1 MQNNNSSSII
11 TLFGLGLALYA
22 ICNADEI
29 KENYGFGVAQGV
41 VKTDTIYANVPKDGP
56 NGASSVLHSMTG
68 GYTVVDAMN
77 IHDQHSIQ
85 DSVKAMVGGL
95 NKDYSG
101 NANEMYVAPQHQS
114 NMMHQQPHQIMQQ
127 QPQHVMQQQP
137 QHMMQQR
144 ENFEH
149 LQQYNVQQPQHMG
162 RQPMPGV
169 ENSRIGE
176 FYEVPGNYSANL
188 NPRFANIDYGAN
200 IKYNMPPENMQAS
213 PVNPLTFSNMTN
225 EGYNYSNDD
234 SCVPKTVY
242 QGSAPIAPA
251 NYAAGNFNKV
261 MESTYKESKLPR
273 GVNDIQRNLPV
284 KDMTAL
290 KGEGDNNDNTQPIV
304 YDRYIVANLKSRQS
318 ALGDPIRGDI
328 PIVPNDNGWFN
339 TSYQPQKDLNR
350 GALFAM
356 GGLYNEQARDLASLI
371 EASSGGGVT
380 NVGGEDLKQHF
391 DKQNAIKRNLKAK
404 GRNLSHS
411 SSGAYNIDNQFTS
424 KYSSSGD
431 IDVNIGFGA

>member
-1 MQNNNSSSII
+1 MQNNSSSIV
-11 TLFGLGLALYA
+11 TLLGLGLALYA
-22 ICNADEI
+22 ICNAEEI

-41 VKTDTIYANVPKDGP
+41 VKTDVIYANVPKDGP
-56 NGASSVLHSMTG
+56 NGASSVLHSMPG

-85 DSVKAMVGGL
+85 DSIKSMVGGL

-101 NANEMYVAPQHQS
+101 NTNEMFVAPQHQP
-114 NMMHQQPHQIMQQ
+114 NMVHQ
-127 QPQHVMQQQP
+127 QPQHMMQQQP

-149 LQQYNVQQPQHMG
+149 LQQYNVQQPQHLG
-162 RQPMPGV
+162 REPMPGV
-169 ENSRIGE
+169 ENAKKGE
-176 FYEVPGNYSANL
+176 FYEVQGNYSANL

-200 IKYNMPPENMQAS
+200 ITYNLPPENYLAS
-213 PVNPLTFSNMTN
+213 PVNPLTFSNMTK

-251 NYAAGNFNKV
+251 NYAGGNFNKV
-261 MESTYKESKLPR
+261 MESTYKESKNPR

-371 EASSGGGVT
+371 NASSGGGVT

-391 DKQNAIKRNLKAK
+391 VKQNAIKRAAMAK
-404 GRNLSHS
+404 GHNLSKNNS
-411 SSGAYNIDNQFTS
+411 EGRSGAYNIDNQFTS

-431 IDVNIGFGA
+431 INVNIGF